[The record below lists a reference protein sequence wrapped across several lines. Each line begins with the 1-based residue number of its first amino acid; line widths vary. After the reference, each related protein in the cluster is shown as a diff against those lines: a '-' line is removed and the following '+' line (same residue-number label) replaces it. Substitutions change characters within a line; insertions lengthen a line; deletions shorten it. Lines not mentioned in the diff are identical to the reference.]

1 MIEDDLFLDE
11 SRKEVDPRN
20 EERFGLMQEGSLN
33 GEEKTVLFPEGK
45 LEPLNKNTENKRMLA
60 AIPCYNEEATIGSVV
75 LRTKRHVDRV
85 LVVDDGSTDDTVRVA
100 KEAGATVISH
110 KTNKGKSA
118 GIKTGFKYALVK
130 GFDYVVT
137 IDGDGQHNPDEIPVV
152 LGNLQNNS
160 HDITIGVRYGE
171 STEMPL
177 WRKFGKRVLDYSTSI
192 GNGGHVT
199 DSQCGFRA
207 FNKKAVEGITPRLN
221 GGGFNTESEQLIKAH
236 DLGLKVEQTRVMC
249 RYKGLDTSTKTPT
262 SHGLSVLR
270 YVIWHVAEKRP
281 LLFIGVPGFVMMLIG
296 LFFGI
301 QTLQYYN
308 QTGIFLVA
316 YAMVTSIFLIIGVL
330 GMFMGL
336 VLNVLPNIIQK
347 SKQELN

>member
-1 MIEDDLFLDE
+1 M
-11 SRKEVDPRN
+11 KKATN
-20 EERFGLMQEGSLN
+20 EC
-33 GEEKTVLFPEGK
+33 T
-45 LEPLNKNTENKRMLA
+45 LA
-60 AIPCYNEEATIGSVV
+60 VIPCFNEEATIGSVV
-75 LRTKRHVDRV
+75 IRTKRHVDKV
-85 LVVDDGSTDDTVRVA
+85 LVVDDGSTDDTVRIA

-118 GIKTGFKYALVK
+118 GIKTGFKYALIN

-152 LGNLQNNS
+152 LDNLQNNG

-177 WRKFGKRVLDYSTSI
+177 WRKFGKRVLDYTTSF

-207 FNKKAVEGITPRLN
+207 FNKKAVQGITPRLN
-221 GGGFNTESEQLIKAH
+221 GGAFSTESEQLINAN
-236 DLGLKVEQTRVMC
+236 DLGLKVEQTQVMC

-270 YVIWHVAEKRP
+270 YIIWQIAERRP
-281 LLFIGVPGFVMMLIG
+281 LLFISVPGFIMVLIG

-301 QTLQYYN
+301 QTLQVYN
-308 QTGIFLVA
+308 HSGVFLIPSA
-316 YAMVTSIFLIIGVL
+316 IVTSIFLIIGVL

-336 VLNVLPNIIQK
+336 VLNVLPNIIK
-347 SKQELN
+347 RSRLDFD

>member
-1 MIEDDLFLDE
+1 MFSPSGEGLRHLID
-11 SRKEVDPRN
+11 RGKGKMKKATN
-20 EERFGLMQEGSLN
+20 EC
-33 GEEKTVLFPEGK
+33 T
-45 LEPLNKNTENKRMLA
+45 LA
-60 AIPCYNEEATIGSVV
+60 IIPCYNEEATIGSIVI
-75 LRTKRHVDRV
+75 RTKRHVGRV
-85 LVVDDGSTDDTVRVA
+85 LVVDDGSTDDTARIA
-100 KEAGATVISH
+100 KEAGATVLSH

-152 LGNLQNNS
+152 LGNLRNNG
-160 HDITIGVRYGE
+160 HDITLGVRYGE

-177 WRKFGKRVLDYSTSI
+177 WRKFGKRLLDYTTSF

-207 FNKKAVEGITPRLN
+207 FNKKAVQGITPRLN
-221 GGGFNTESEQLIKAH
+221 GSEFSTESEQLIKAH

-249 RYKGLDTSTKTPT
+249 RYKGLDTSTKTPS

-270 YVIWHVAEKRP
+270 YIIWQVAEKRP
-281 LLFIGVPGFVMMLIG
+281 LLFIGFPGFIMLIIG

-301 QTLQYYN
+301 QTLQVYN
-308 QTGIFLVA
+308 QTGVFLIPSA
-316 YAMVTSIFLIIGVL
+316 IVTSIFLIIGVL
-330 GMFMGL
+330 AMFIGL
-336 VLNVLPNIIQK
+336 MLNVLPNIIQRAK
-347 SKQELN
+347 MDFE